1 MLKRTPNRMPA
12 RVSWMPA
19 LLLLLVLSFAPLV
32 VHAQDVVKI
41 DRDDPSLVT
50 YYMADGDVT
59 VDREPPLGGSVISI
73 RTVDNTFLGL
83 TDLDPV
89 DSTARP
95 EVATEWSASEDGL
108 TWTFKLRTDI
118 PWVHWNPETQE
129 ATKMRN
135 IVAQDVVTGVRRSC
149 DGRLGGAYGPLTGIF
164 IAGCAD
170 ALAATEPTDA
180 DFEAIGVRAVDDATV
195 EFTLNAPTGFFPS
208 VASLWTLRP
217 IPGEL
222 VEEFG
227 SSWIEPG
234 NAWFSG
240 VFLQDTYTPA
250 VGRTFVRNPFIPA
263 DLRGEGNIDR
273 VDVLVI
279 NEPTTLLS
287 AYLNGQIDMVRA
299 NSLPGGE
306 LETLLNDPALED
318 QLLFISGVNIDYLG
332 FQMGVPP
339 FDDVHVRRAFSA
351 AIDRVAIINDAVE
364 GLGTPL
370 NHLTPPSM
378 PAAPP
383 LDQHGIGFDPEYAVE
398 QMALSPYPGCQG
410 FPEVYMVATVGRRSL
425 YAEFLPTAWANILGC
440 DPSVFRVEI
449 FDDFSQLVAAD
460 NINNPIET
468 RPNLILTGWGPDYPD
483 ANNYTGDI
491 LACNIAVGSGRP
503 CSEVDDLIAAAR
515 SETDQSKRPEMYGQI
530 EEMFFGPDGLFPVAP
545 IRLSANYAL
554 YQTYL
559 EGPFETD
566 GQVGGEHWGVY
577 TIDKAA
583 QDAVRSGG

>member
-1 MLKRTPNRMPA
+1 MIKRTSYQIPVRINLMA
-12 RVSWMPA
+12 M
-19 LLLLLVLSFAPLV
+19 LLLVLALSSAPLA
-32 VHAQDVVKI
+32 VHAQDVIKL

-50 YYMADGDVT
+50 YYIHDGDVT
-59 VDREPPLGGSVISI
+59 VDREPSLGGSVISI

-89 DSTARP
+89 DSSVRP
-95 EVATEWSASEDGL
+95 EMATEWSASEDGL
-108 TWTFKLRTDI
+108 TWTFKLRTDV
-118 PWVHWNPETQE
+118 PWVHWNPDTQE

-135 IVAQDVVTGVRRSC
+135 VTAQDVVTGVRRSC
-149 DGRLGGAYGPLTGIF
+149 DGRLGGAYGPLTGVF
-164 IAGCAD
+164 ISGCAD
-170 ALAATEPTDA
+170 ALAATEPTQEQ
-180 DFEAIGVRAVDDATV
+180 FEAIGVTAVDDATI
-195 EFTLNAPTGFFPS
+195 EFTLNSPTGFFPS

-227 SSWIEPG
+227 SAWIEPG
-234 NAWFSG
+234 NAWFNG

-250 VGRTFVRNPFIPA
+250 VGRTFIRNPFIPE
-263 DLRGEGNIDR
+263 DLRGPGNIDR
-273 VDVLVI
+273 VDLVVI
-279 NEPTTLLS
+279 NEPTTLLA

-306 LETLLNDPALED
+306 LGTLLNDASLED

-332 FQMGVPP
+332 FQMGKPP
-339 FDDVHVRRAFSA
+339 FDNVYVRRAFSA

-383 LDQHGIGFDPEYAVE
+383 LDQHGVGYDPEWAVE
-398 QMALSPYPGCQG
+398 QLAQSPYPNCEG
-410 FPEVYMVATVGRRSL
+410 FPEVYMVATVGRRAL
-425 YAEFLPTAWANILGC
+425 YAEFLPAAWSNILGC
-440 DPSVFRVEI
+440 DPSVFRVEV
-449 FDDFSQLVAAD
+449 FDDFAQLVAAD
-460 NINNPIET
+460 NVDNPLET
-468 RPNLILTGWGPDYPD
+468 RPHLILTGWGPDYPD

-491 LACNIAVGSGRP
+491 LYCGIAEQYVGRP
-503 CSEVDDLIAAAR
+503 CSEVDELIEQAR
-515 SETDQSKRPEMYGQI
+515 SETDQEKRREMYGQI
-530 EEMFFGPDGLFPVAP
+530 EDMFFGPEGLFPVAP

-554 YQTYL
+554 YQSYID
-559 EGPFETD
+559 GPIETD

-583 QDAVRSGG
+583 QDAVRGS